1 MEPIVL
7 KDARTGSTAK
17 IAPELGFNCYEFIAR
32 LDGEEVDAID
42 AAPDF
47 IAGKASFSGHGIPI
61 LFPYP
66 NRIRGGTFTW
76 EGKGYHL
83 PEGKVAYNKQ
93 SAIHGFCL
101 DRPWKVTEQRENS
114 VVGEFQLSR
123 EAPDRRD
130 LWPADFILE
139 VRYTLKDT
147 TLRADIRVT
156 NPDSVS
162 LPWGFGTHPYFK
174 LPLGKNSSPG
184 HCLIEA
190 PASEQ
195 WSLIDCLPTGE
206 KRPIPEEIDLREG
219 AYFDVLKVDDVLS
232 GLPAG
237 PDPIVSTIW
246 DEAAGLQL
254 EQITDPVFRE
264 LVVYIP
270 PGRAAVCLE
279 PYTCV
284 TDAINLQAQGI
295 DAGWQSLPPG
305 ESWTSWIEIRAGRIL
320 V

>member
-1 MEPIVL
+1 MKPILL
-7 KDARTGSTAK
+7 KDSRSNATAK
-17 IAPELGFNCYEFIAR
+17 IAAELGFNCYEFIAPVA
-32 LDGEEVDAID
+32 GELVDVID

-47 IAGKASFSGHGIPI
+47 IEGKASFSGHGIPL
-61 LFPYP
+61 LFPFP
-66 NRIRGGTFTW
+66 NRIKGARFTW
-76 EGKGYHL
+76 KGKDYHI
-83 PEGKVAYNKQ
+83 PPGKAAYNKDN
-93 SAIHGFCL
+93 AIHGFCL
-101 DRPWKVTEQRENS
+101 DRAWKVTDQGENFA
-114 VVGEFQLSR
+114 VGEFQLSR
-123 EAPDRRD
+123 EAPDRREY
-130 LWPADFILE
+130 WPADFILE
-139 VRYTLKDT
+139 VHYTLKDT

-156 NPDSVS
+156 NPDSVP

-174 LPLGKNSSPG
+174 LPLGKSSHPK

-195 WSLIDCLPTGE
+195 WDLIECLPTGE
-206 KRPIPEEIDLREG
+206 KRPIPETIDLREG

-232 GLPAG
+232 GLPKG
-237 PDPIVSTIW
+237 PEPIRCTIY
-246 DEAAGLQL
+246 DEGAGLQL

-284 TDAINLQAQGI
+284 TDAINLEGKGI
-295 DAGWQSLPPG
+295 DTGWQVLPPG
-305 ESWTSWIEIRAGRIL
+305 KSWTSWIEIRVGQIL